1 MESASESARLLKQEI
16 NQTTDSL
23 NDLAKWKLITA
34 AALAATALGLT
45 TNGQHNYALLLL
57 IPYACAYVDL
67 HCYQH
72 LIRIAVIARFLR
84 EHGRDKELRMY
95 ERQCDR
101 LRTGQSGVF
110 NLMTS
115 AQILSSLVMSIL
127 AVGGALFFG
136 RRDREWHPFWAAC
149 FGAVGLV
156 LVWVLWKHYQRKDE
170 LVRTCEMRDHWPN

>member
-67 HCYQH
+67 NCYQH

-84 EHGRDKELRMY
+84 EHDGDESLQHY
-95 ERQCDR
+95 ERQCEA
-101 LRTGQSGVF
+101 LRTNDSGVF
-110 NLMTS
+110 DLTIYG
-115 AQILSSLVMSIL
+115 QLWSSVAMSIVAPVWALVSFVFASPQKSLGALCDIPKVLL
-127 AVGGALFFG
+127 AVF
-136 RRDREWHPFWAAC
+136 
-149 FGAVGLV
+149 AV
-156 LVWVLWKHYQRKDE
+156 
-170 LVRTCEMRDHWPN
+170 